1 MDKIN
6 HSGIYKGMRVKLI
19 SDHRLGKAGKIVQV
33 STNVGFG
40 LIDSGV
46 GILTKDIRKFDTKI
60 KALDEEQANG
70 KSTKL
75 RTNKS

>member
-1 MDKIN
+1 MRIRIVKN
-6 HSGIYKGMRVKLI
+6 QGSYKK
-19 SDHRLGKAGKIVQV
+19 SDIVDV
-33 STNVGFG
+33 SPNVAFG

-46 GILTKDIRKFDTKI
+46 GVISKDIVETDYKI

-75 RTNKS
+75 RTNKSR